1 MCILSIFHT
10 ISLPF
15 FYLPITLYFYI
26 RYSGCT
32 NNTTI
37 NNLCLMR
44 KINHVLNM
52 HCVGNAQNL
61 IDIIYIIGSNGNKAQ
76 EIFNKEKDIIK
87 EMLESG
93 STANTKYSIIQYDNE
108 PQIKARFSDLSNPES
123 VKHLLDRLQ
132 WEDEGESI
140 GESLEVAA
148 ELFKSDSR
156 RDSKKVIV
164 AFVGETVEH
173 TNQKL
178 KDTVDR
184 LAEDG
189 VRIIPV
195 VVSSSPDPSMFDGL
209 KPNVQNPITGKIDE
223 DPSRTADKVGKET
236 FTGNF
241 EIIFV
246 GENICGRRLS
256 LVHVYIL
263 DPCFASECDEMSVCR
278 NGKCGKLNLF
288 TQLIFV
294 S

>member
-1 MCILSIFHT
+1 
-10 ISLPF
+10 
-15 FYLPITLYFYI
+15 
-26 RYSGCT
+26 
-32 NNTTI
+32 
-37 NNLCLMR
+37 
-44 KINHVLNM
+44 
-52 HCVGNAQNL
+52 
-61 IDIIYIIGSNGNKAQ
+61 
-76 EIFNKEKDIIK
+76 
-87 EMLESG
+87 
-93 STANTKYSIIQYDNE
+93 
-108 PQIKARFSDLSNPES
+108 
-123 VKHLLDRLQ
+123 
-132 WEDEGESI
+132 
-140 GESLEVAA
+140 
-148 ELFKSDSR
+148 
-156 RDSKKVIV
+156 
-164 AFVGETVEH
+164 VGETVEH

-184 LAEDG
+184 LAGDG

-241 EIIFV
+241 EIIVV
-246 GENICGRRLS
+246 GEYWREYKKFVICGRRLS